1 MAIKISTERGR
12 EVQMRKVKIVSTKTF
27 DLLDLDELDDEL
39 NDLGFV
45 VDYDF
50 CEDGLLKMTIVS
62 KDNLFLQVE
71 SGNTR

>member
-1 MAIKISTERGR
+1 MR
-12 EVQMRKVKIVSTKTF
+12 EVKIVSTKTF

-39 NDLGFV
+39 DGLGFV

>member
-1 MAIKISTERGR
+1 MGERGVKMR
-12 EVQMRKVKIVSTKTF
+12 EVKIVSTKTF
-27 DLLDLDELDDEL
+27 DLIDLDELDDEL

-50 CEDGLLKMTIVS
+50 CDDGLLNMTIIS

-71 SGNTR
+71 SKNTR

>member
-1 MAIKISTERGR
+1 MR
-12 EVQMRKVKIVSTKTF
+12 EVKIVSTKTF

-39 NDLGFV
+39 DDLGFV

-62 KDNLFLQVE
+62 KDNFFLQVE

>member
-1 MAIKISTERGR
+1 MR
-12 EVQMRKVKIVSTKTF
+12 EVKIVSTKTF

-50 CEDGLLKMTIVS
+50 CDDGLLEMTIVS

-71 SGNTR
+71 SRNTR